1 MQENGF
7 TKTIPLS
14 VTIFELTIFL
24 CLLYLDALVNDG
36 EIWGVKCENLTL
48 KQSLKLFALSR
59 NSISRS
65 DSDISTE
72 VLFVSSESY
81 FREFLG
87 SVPGK
92 LAETVSFAF
101 SLEK

>member
-59 NSISRS
+59 NYISR
-65 DSDISTE
+65 SDISTE

-101 SLEK
+101 SLET